1 MSKKIALATLSLL
14 PLATINVQAEQIG
27 MVTASTLNVRSGIGK
42 QNKILF
48 TLSKNEK
55 VTIKSSSNGWYK
67 IANSNNKEGWAS
79 SQYIKVVED
88 SVKNTKVVDVDRL
101 NMRSGPSTSYRV
113 LRVLTKG
120 SSVEVISTSNNWS
133 KIKYS
138 GITGYVL
145 DEHLKSNTTVKYINA
160 SGVNVRSGP
169 STSDSILGRLNKN
182 DKVEII
188 SESGS
193 WSKINYKGSTAYVSS
208 QYLSDKKVE
217 NDKDEEVKVENKWVT
232 TDNLNVRSGPSTS
245 YSILGKLNKDD
256 KVEVISESGSWSKI
270 SYKGSTAYVSSQ
282 YLSDKKVEDD
292 KDEEVKV
299 ENKWVT
305 TDNLN
310 VRSGPSTSYSILG
323 KLNKDDKV
331 EVISESGSWSKIN
344 YKGSTAY
351 VSSQYLSDKKVED
364 DKDEEVKV
372 SNKKVTASTLNVRS
386 GPSTSHSII
395 GTLYK
400 GNVVKPLSQDNGWVK
415 IKLNDTTGYI
425 SDTYLTNTSESEN
438 MNGSNNS
445 SSAGTNYKPLSYTLD
460 QHVEVQYSKALKGG
474 NKIDASLS
482 TGGSGNRG
490 YINATRADLKKYLN
504 PDTFTSSASG
514 MNQFLRLDSYKGGVT
529 VSQLNSY
536 LNSLAPDSN
545 GNNVFYNKGE
555 AFINA
560 AKKSD
565 IDLAYFVAHAMVETG
580 YGRSTLAKGQYVST
594 PNGQVKVYNFFGIA
608 AFDGTADSSGKNY
621 AYKMGWTSVEK
632 TLEGSAK
639 WIADNYI
646 KNSRYNQNTL
656 YKMRWSYENPNH
668 QYATDVNWAKLIGSV
683 MTKITSMY
691 SSTSMKYEV
700 PKYK

>member
-14 PLATINVQAEQIG
+14 PLATMNVQAEQIG

-208 QYLSDKKVE
+208 QYLSNKQIEEDKNEEE
-217 NDKDEEVKVENKWVT
+217 N
-232 TDNLNVRSGPSTS
+232 
-245 YSILGKLNKDD
+245 I
-256 KVEVISESGSWSKI
+256 
-270 SYKGSTAYVSSQ
+270 
-282 YLSDKKVEDD
+282 
-292 KDEEVKV
+292 
-299 ENKWVT
+299 
-305 TDNLN
+305 
-310 VRSGPSTSYSILG
+310 
-323 KLNKDDKV
+323 
-331 EVISESGSWSKIN
+331 
-344 YKGSTAY
+344 
-351 VSSQYLSDKKVED
+351 
-364 DKDEEVKV
+364 

-386 GPSTSHSII
+386 GPSTSYSII

-438 MNGSNNS
+438 INGSNNS

-504 PDTFTSSASG
+504 PDTFTSSTSG

>member
-1 MSKKIALATLSLL
+1 MSKKIVLATLSLL
-14 PLATINVQAEQIG
+14 PLTTMNVQAEQVG
-27 MVTASTLNVRSGIGK
+27 MVTASTLNVRSGIGQ

-55 VTIKSSSNGWYK
+55 VTIKSSSDGWYK
-67 IANSNNKEGWAS
+67 IVSSKNKEGWVS
-79 SQYIKVVED
+79 SQYIKTIEE
-88 SVKNTKVVDVDRL
+88 SVKNIKLVDVDKL
-101 NMRSGPSTSYRV
+101 NMRSGPSTSYRILKV
-113 LRVLTKG
+113 LSKG
-120 SSVEVISTSNNWS
+120 SSVEVISTTNNWS
-133 KIKYS
+133 KIKHS

-145 DEHLKSNTTVKYINA
+145 DEYLKSNTTTKYANT
-160 SGVNVRSGP
+160 SSVNVRSGP
-169 STSDSILGRLNKN
+169 STSN
-182 DKVEII
+182 
-188 SESGS
+188 
-193 WSKINYKGSTAYVSS
+193 
-208 QYLSDKKVE
+208 
-217 NDKDEEVKVENKWVT
+217 
-232 TDNLNVRSGPSTS
+232 
-245 YSILGKLNKDD
+245 SILGKLNK
-256 KVEVISESGSWSKI
+256 
-270 SYKGSTAYVSSQ
+270 
-282 YLSDKKVEDD
+282 
-292 KDEEVKV
+292 
-299 ENKWVT
+299 N
-305 TDNLN
+305 
-310 VRSGPSTSYSILG
+310 
-323 KLNKDDKV
+323 DKV

-351 VSSQYLSDKKVED
+351 VSSQYLSSKQIEEDKN
-364 DKDEEVKV
+364 EEVNI

-415 IKLNDTTGYI
+415 IKLNDNTGYI
-425 SDTYLTNTSESEN
+425 FDTYLTNTSESEN
-438 MNGSNNS
+438 INGSNNS
-445 SSAGTNYKPLSYTLD
+445 SSSGTSYNTLSYTLD
-460 QHVEVQYSKALKGG
+460 QHVEVQYNKALKGG

-490 YINATRADLKKYLN
+490 YINATREDLKKYLN
-504 PDTFTSSASG
+504 PDTFTSSSSG
-514 MNQFLRLDSYKGGVT
+514 KNQFLRLDSYKGGVT

-580 YGRSTLAKGQYVST
+580 YGRSTLAKGQYVNT
-594 PNGQVKVYNFFGIA
+594 ANGQVKVYNFFGIA

-632 TLEGSAK
+632 TLEGSAQ

-656 YKMRWSYENPNH
+656 YKMRWSYENSNH

-683 MTKITSMY
+683 MTKITPMY
-691 SSTSMKYEV
+691 SSSSMKYEI

>member
-1 MSKKIALATLSLL
+1 MSKKIVLATLSLL
-14 PLATINVQAEQIG
+14 PLTTMNVQAEQVG
-27 MVTASTLNVRSGIGK
+27 MVTASTLNVRSGIGQ

-55 VTIKSSSNGWYK
+55 VTIKSSADGWYK
-67 IANSNNKEGWAS
+67 IVSSKNKEGWAS
-79 SQYIKVVED
+79 SQYIKTIEE
-88 SVKNTKVVDVDRL
+88 SVKNIKLVDVDRL
-101 NMRSGPSTSYRV
+101 NMRSGPSTSYRILKV
-113 LRVLTKG
+113 LSKG
-120 SSVEVISTSNNWS
+120 SSVEVISTTDNWS
-133 KIKYS
+133 KIKHS

-145 DEHLKSNTTVKYINA
+145 DEYLKSNTTTKYANA
-160 SGVNVRSGP
+160 SSVNVRSGP
-169 STSDSILGRLNKN
+169 STSN
-182 DKVEII
+182 
-188 SESGS
+188 
-193 WSKINYKGSTAYVSS
+193 
-208 QYLSDKKVE
+208 
-217 NDKDEEVKVENKWVT
+217 
-232 TDNLNVRSGPSTS
+232 
-245 YSILGKLNKDD
+245 SILGKLNK
-256 KVEVISESGSWSKI
+256 
-270 SYKGSTAYVSSQ
+270 
-282 YLSDKKVEDD
+282 
-292 KDEEVKV
+292 
-299 ENKWVT
+299 N
-305 TDNLN
+305 
-310 VRSGPSTSYSILG
+310 
-323 KLNKDDKV
+323 DKV

-351 VSSQYLSDKKVED
+351 VSSQYLSNKQIEEDKN
-364 DKDEEVKV
+364 EEVNI

-415 IKLNDTTGYI
+415 VKFNDTTGYI

-438 MNGSNNS
+438 INGSNNS
-445 SSAGTNYKPLSYTLD
+445 SSSGTSYNTLSYTLD
-460 QHVEVQYSKALKGG
+460 QHVEVQYKKALKGG

-490 YINATRADLKKYLN
+490 YINATREDLKKYLN
-504 PDTFTSSASG
+504 PDTFTSSSSG
-514 MNQFLRLDSYKGGVT
+514 KNQFLRLDSYKGGVT

-580 YGRSTLAKGQYVST
+580 YGRSTLAKGQYVNT
-594 PNGQVKVYNFFGIA
+594 ANGQVKVYNFFGIA

-632 TLEGSAK
+632 TLEGSAQ

-656 YKMRWSYENPNH
+656 YKMRWSYENSNH

-683 MTKITSMY
+683 MTKITPMY
-691 SSTSMKYEV
+691 SSSSMKYEI

>member
-1 MSKKIALATLSLL
+1 MSKKIVLATLSLL
-14 PLATINVQAEQIG
+14 PLTTMNVQAEQVG
-27 MVTASTLNVRSGIGK
+27 MVTASTLNVRSGIGQ

-55 VTIKSSSNGWYK
+55 VTIKSSADGWYK
-67 IANSNNKEGWAS
+67 IVSSKNKEGWAS
-79 SQYIKVVED
+79 SQYIKTIEE
-88 SVKNTKVVDVDRL
+88 SVKNIKLVDVDRL
-101 NMRSGPSTSYRV
+101 NMRSGPSTSYRILKV
-113 LRVLTKG
+113 LSKG
-120 SSVEVISTSNNWS
+120 SSVEVISTTDNWS
-133 KIKYS
+133 KIKHS

-145 DEHLKSNTTVKYINA
+145 DEYLKSNTTTKYANA
-160 SGVNVRSGP
+160 SSVNVRSGP
-169 STSDSILGRLNKN
+169 STSN
-182 DKVEII
+182 
-188 SESGS
+188 
-193 WSKINYKGSTAYVSS
+193 
-208 QYLSDKKVE
+208 
-217 NDKDEEVKVENKWVT
+217 
-232 TDNLNVRSGPSTS
+232 
-245 YSILGKLNKDD
+245 SILGKLNK
-256 KVEVISESGSWSKI
+256 
-270 SYKGSTAYVSSQ
+270 
-282 YLSDKKVEDD
+282 
-292 KDEEVKV
+292 
-299 ENKWVT
+299 N
-305 TDNLN
+305 
-310 VRSGPSTSYSILG
+310 
-323 KLNKDDKV
+323 DKV

-351 VSSQYLSDKKVED
+351 VSSQYLSNKQIEEDKN
-364 DKDEEVKV
+364 EEVNI

-415 IKLNDTTGYI
+415 VKFNDTTGYI

-438 MNGSNNS
+438 INGSNNS
-445 SSAGTNYKPLSYTLD
+445 SSSGTSYNTLSYTLD
-460 QHVEVQYSKALKGG
+460 QHVEVQYKKALKGG

-490 YINATRADLKKYLN
+490 YINATREDLKKYLN
-504 PDTFTSSASG
+504 PDTFTSSSIG
-514 MNQFLRLDSYKGGVT
+514 KNQFLRLDSYKGGVT

-580 YGRSTLAKGQYVST
+580 YGRSTLAKGQYVNT
-594 PNGQVKVYNFFGIA
+594 ANGQVKVYNFFGIA

-632 TLEGSAK
+632 TLEGSAQ

-656 YKMRWSYENPNH
+656 YKMRWSYENSNH

-683 MTKITSMY
+683 MTKITPMY
-691 SSTSMKYEV
+691 SSSSMKYEI

>member
-14 PLATINVQAEQIG
+14 PLATMNVHAEQIG

-270 SYKGSTAYVSSQ
+270 
-282 YLSDKKVEDD
+282 
-292 KDEEVKV
+292 
-299 ENKWVT
+299 
-305 TDNLN
+305 
-310 VRSGPSTSYSILG
+310 
-323 KLNKDDKV
+323 
-331 EVISESGSWSKIN
+331 N

-351 VSSQYLSDKKVED
+351 VSSQYLSDKK
-364 DKDEEVKV
+364 
-372 SNKKVTASTLNVRS
+372 
-386 GPSTSHSII
+386 
-395 GTLYK
+395 
-400 GNVVKPLSQDNGWVK
+400 
-415 IKLNDTTGYI
+415 
-425 SDTYLTNTSESEN
+425 
-438 MNGSNNS
+438 
-445 SSAGTNYKPLSYTLD
+445 
-460 QHVEVQYSKALKGG
+460 
-474 NKIDASLS
+474 
-482 TGGSGNRG
+482 
-490 YINATRADLKKYLN
+490 
-504 PDTFTSSASG
+504 
-514 MNQFLRLDSYKGGVT
+514 
-529 VSQLNSY
+529 
-536 LNSLAPDSN
+536 
-545 GNNVFYNKGE
+545 
-555 AFINA
+555 
-560 AKKSD
+560 
-565 IDLAYFVAHAMVETG
+565 
-580 YGRSTLAKGQYVST
+580 
-594 PNGQVKVYNFFGIA
+594 
-608 AFDGTADSSGKNY
+608 
-621 AYKMGWTSVEK
+621 
-632 TLEGSAK
+632 
-639 WIADNYI
+639 
-646 KNSRYNQNTL
+646 
-656 YKMRWSYENPNH
+656 
-668 QYATDVNWAKLIGSV
+668 
-683 MTKITSMY
+683 
-691 SSTSMKYEV
+691 
-700 PKYK
+700 

>member
-1 MSKKIALATLSLL
+1 MSKKIVLATLSLL
-14 PLATINVQAEQIG
+14 SLTTMNVQAEQVG
-27 MVTASTLNVRSGIGK
+27 MVTASTLNVRSGIGQ

-55 VTIKSSSNGWYK
+55 VTIKSSSDGWYK
-67 IANSNNKEGWAS
+67 IVSSKNKEGWAS
-79 SQYIKVVED
+79 SQYIKTIEE
-88 SVKNTKVVDVDRL
+88 SVKNIKLVDVDRL

-113 LRVLTKG
+113 LKVLSKG
-120 SSVEVISTSNNWS
+120 SSVEVISTTNNWS
-133 KIKYS
+133 KIKHS

-145 DEHLKSNTTVKYINA
+145 DEYLKSNTTTKYANT
-160 SGVNVRSGP
+160 SSVNVRSGP
-169 STSDSILGRLNKN
+169 STSN
-182 DKVEII
+182 
-188 SESGS
+188 
-193 WSKINYKGSTAYVSS
+193 
-208 QYLSDKKVE
+208 
-217 NDKDEEVKVENKWVT
+217 
-232 TDNLNVRSGPSTS
+232 
-245 YSILGKLNKDD
+245 SILGKLNK
-256 KVEVISESGSWSKI
+256 
-270 SYKGSTAYVSSQ
+270 
-282 YLSDKKVEDD
+282 
-292 KDEEVKV
+292 
-299 ENKWVT
+299 N
-305 TDNLN
+305 
-310 VRSGPSTSYSILG
+310 
-323 KLNKDDKV
+323 DKV

-351 VSSQYLSDKKVED
+351 VSSQYLSNRQIEEDKN
-364 DKDEEVKV
+364 EEVNI

-400 GNVVKPLSQDNGWVK
+400 GNIVKPLSQDNGWVK
-415 IKLNDTTGYI
+415 IKFNDTIGYI

-438 MNGSNNS
+438 INGSNNS
-445 SSAGTNYKPLSYTLD
+445 SSAGTSYNTLSYTLD
-460 QHVEVQYSKALKGG
+460 QHVEVQYNKALNGG
-474 NKIDASLS
+474 NKIDALLS

-490 YINATRADLKKYLN
+490 YINATREDLKKYLN
-504 PDTFTSSASG
+504 PDTFTSSSSG
-514 MNQFLRLDSYKGGVT
+514 KNQFLRLDSYKGGVT

-580 YGRSTLAKGQYVST
+580 YGRSTLAKGQYINT
-594 PNGQVKVYNFFGIA
+594 ANGQVKVYNFFGIA

-632 TLEGSAK
+632 TLEGSAQ

-646 KNSRYNQNTL
+646 KNLRYNQNTL
-656 YKMRWSYENPNH
+656 YKMRWSYENSNH

-683 MTKITSMY
+683 MTKITPIY
-691 SSTSMKYEV
+691 SSSSMKYEI

>member
-1 MSKKIALATLSLL
+1 MSKKIVLATLSLL
-14 PLATINVQAEQIG
+14 PLTTMNVQAEQVG
-27 MVTASTLNVRSGIGK
+27 MVTASTLNVRSGIGQ

-55 VTIKSSSNGWYK
+55 VTIKSSADGWYK
-67 IANSNNKEGWAS
+67 IVSSKNKEGWAS
-79 SQYIKVVED
+79 SQYIKTIEE
-88 SVKNTKVVDVDRL
+88 SVKNIKLVDVDRL
-101 NMRSGPSTSYRV
+101 NMRSGPSTSYRILKV
-113 LRVLTKG
+113 LSKG
-120 SSVEVISTSNNWS
+120 SSVEVISTTDNWS
-133 KIKYS
+133 KIKHS

-145 DEHLKSNTTVKYINA
+145 DEYLKSNTTTKYANA
-160 SGVNVRSGP
+160 SSVNVRSGP
-169 STSDSILGRLNKN
+169 STSN
-182 DKVEII
+182 
-188 SESGS
+188 
-193 WSKINYKGSTAYVSS
+193 
-208 QYLSDKKVE
+208 
-217 NDKDEEVKVENKWVT
+217 
-232 TDNLNVRSGPSTS
+232 
-245 YSILGKLNKDD
+245 SILGKLNK
-256 KVEVISESGSWSKI
+256 
-270 SYKGSTAYVSSQ
+270 
-282 YLSDKKVEDD
+282 
-292 KDEEVKV
+292 
-299 ENKWVT
+299 N
-305 TDNLN
+305 
-310 VRSGPSTSYSILG
+310 
-323 KLNKDDKV
+323 DKV

-415 IKLNDTTGYI
+415 VKFNDTTGYI

-438 MNGSNNS
+438 INGSNNS
-445 SSAGTNYKPLSYTLD
+445 SSSGTSYNTLSYTLD
-460 QHVEVQYSKALKGG
+460 QHVEVQYKKALKGG

-490 YINATRADLKKYLN
+490 YINATREDLKKYLN
-504 PDTFTSSASG
+504 PDTFTSSSSG
-514 MNQFLRLDSYKGGVT
+514 KNQFLRLDSYKGGVT

-580 YGRSTLAKGQYVST
+580 YGRSTLAKGQYVNT
-594 PNGQVKVYNFFGIA
+594 ANGQVKVYNFFGIA

-632 TLEGSAK
+632 TLEGSAQ

-656 YKMRWSYENPNH
+656 YKMRWSYENSNH

-683 MTKITSMY
+683 MTKITPMY
-691 SSTSMKYEV
+691 SSSSMKYEI

>member
-1 MSKKIALATLSLL
+1 MSKKIVLATLSLL
-14 PLATINVQAEQIG
+14 PLTTMNVQAEQVG
-27 MVTASTLNVRSGIGK
+27 MVTASTLNVRSGIGQ

-48 TLSKNEK
+48 TLCKNEK
-55 VTIKSSSNGWYK
+55 VTIKSSADGWYK
-67 IANSNNKEGWAS
+67 IVSSKNKEGWAS
-79 SQYIKVVED
+79 SQYIKTIEE
-88 SVKNTKVVDVDRL
+88 SVKNIKLVDVDRL
-101 NMRSGPSTSYRV
+101 NMRSGPSTSYRILKV
-113 LRVLTKG
+113 LSKG
-120 SSVEVISTSNNWS
+120 SSVEVISTTDNWS
-133 KIKYS
+133 KIKHS

-145 DEHLKSNTTVKYINA
+145 DEYLKSNTTTKYANA
-160 SGVNVRSGP
+160 SSVNVRSGP
-169 STSDSILGRLNKN
+169 STSN
-182 DKVEII
+182 
-188 SESGS
+188 
-193 WSKINYKGSTAYVSS
+193 
-208 QYLSDKKVE
+208 
-217 NDKDEEVKVENKWVT
+217 
-232 TDNLNVRSGPSTS
+232 
-245 YSILGKLNKDD
+245 SILGKLNK
-256 KVEVISESGSWSKI
+256 
-270 SYKGSTAYVSSQ
+270 
-282 YLSDKKVEDD
+282 
-292 KDEEVKV
+292 
-299 ENKWVT
+299 N
-305 TDNLN
+305 
-310 VRSGPSTSYSILG
+310 
-323 KLNKDDKV
+323 DKV

-351 VSSQYLSDKKVED
+351 VSSQYLSNKQIEEDKNEEIKVENKWVTTD
-364 DKDEEVKV
+364 NLNVRSGPSTSNSILGKLNKNDKAEVISESGSWSKINYKGSTAYVSSQYLSSKQIEEDKNEESKVENKWVTTDNLNVRSGPSTSNSILGKLNKNDKVEVISESGSWSKINYKGSTAYVSSQYLSNKQIEEDKNEEVNI

-415 IKLNDTTGYI
+415 VKFNDTTGYI

-438 MNGSNNS
+438 INGSNNS
-445 SSAGTNYKPLSYTLD
+445 SSSGTSYNTLSYTLD
-460 QHVEVQYSKALKGG
+460 QHVEVQYKKALKGG

-490 YINATRADLKKYLN
+490 YINATREDLKKYLN
-504 PDTFTSSASG
+504 PDTFTSSSSG
-514 MNQFLRLDSYKGGVT
+514 KNQFLRLDSYKGGVT

-580 YGRSTLAKGQYVST
+580 YGRSTLAKGQYVNT
-594 PNGQVKVYNFFGIA
+594 ANGQVKVYNFFGIA

-632 TLEGSAK
+632 TLEGSAQ

-656 YKMRWSYENPNH
+656 YKMRWSYENYNH
-668 QYATDVNWAKLIGSV
+668 QYATDVNWAKLISSV
-683 MTKITSMY
+683 MTKITPMY
-691 SSTSMKYEV
+691 SSSSMKYEI

>member
-1 MSKKIALATLSLL
+1 MSKKIVLATLSLL
-14 PLATINVQAEQIG
+14 PLTTMNVQAEQVG
-27 MVTASTLNVRSGIGK
+27 MVTASTLNVRSGIGQ

-48 TLSKNEK
+48 TLCKNEK
-55 VTIKSSSNGWYK
+55 VTIKSSADGWYK
-67 IANSNNKEGWAS
+67 IVSSKNKEGWAS
-79 SQYIKVVED
+79 SQYIKTIEE
-88 SVKNTKVVDVDRL
+88 SVKNIKLVDVDRL
-101 NMRSGPSTSYRV
+101 NMRSGPSTSYRILKV
-113 LRVLTKG
+113 LSKG
-120 SSVEVISTSNNWS
+120 SSVEVISTTDNWS
-133 KIKYS
+133 KIKHS

-145 DEHLKSNTTVKYINA
+145 DEYLKSNTTTKYANA
-160 SGVNVRSGP
+160 SSVNVRSGP
-169 STSDSILGRLNKN
+169 STSN
-182 DKVEII
+182 
-188 SESGS
+188 
-193 WSKINYKGSTAYVSS
+193 
-208 QYLSDKKVE
+208 
-217 NDKDEEVKVENKWVT
+217 
-232 TDNLNVRSGPSTS
+232 
-245 YSILGKLNKDD
+245 SILGKLNK
-256 KVEVISESGSWSKI
+256 
-270 SYKGSTAYVSSQ
+270 
-282 YLSDKKVEDD
+282 
-292 KDEEVKV
+292 
-299 ENKWVT
+299 N
-305 TDNLN
+305 
-310 VRSGPSTSYSILG
+310 
-323 KLNKDDKV
+323 DKV

-351 VSSQYLSDKKVED
+351 VSSQYLSNKQIEEDKN
-364 DKDEEVKV
+364 EEVNI

-415 IKLNDTTGYI
+415 VKFNDTTGYI

-438 MNGSNNS
+438 INGSNNS
-445 SSAGTNYKPLSYTLD
+445 SSSGTSYNTLSYTLD
-460 QHVEVQYSKALKGG
+460 QHVEVQYKKALKGG

-490 YINATRADLKKYLN
+490 YINATREDLKKYLN
-504 PDTFTSSASG
+504 PDTFTSSSSG
-514 MNQFLRLDSYKGGVT
+514 KNQFLRLDSYKGGVT

-580 YGRSTLAKGQYVST
+580 YGRSTLAKGQYVNT
-594 PNGQVKVYNFFGIA
+594 ANGQVKVYNFFGIA

-632 TLEGSAK
+632 TLEGSAQ

-656 YKMRWSYENPNH
+656 YKMRWSYENYNH
-668 QYATDVNWAKLIGSV
+668 QYATDVNWAKLISSV
-683 MTKITSMY
+683 MTKITPMY
-691 SSTSMKYEV
+691 SSSSMKYEI